1 MFLFVRSSRRHTA
14 WRAEF
19 HARRA
24 REAAARPE
32 DGDDRRRDRARHGCA
47 TRRRDDVSL
56 NRCVRISISVSNR
69 DWRAR
74 LAWRTEIERVV
85 GAERFDAGQGAVRT
99 DIGFFDD
106 FDDDFDER
114 AIRGDV
120 AVAAEERR
128 DGASS
133 E

>member
-1 MFLFVRSSRRHTA
+1 MRGERGKPQQDPRTGTIEDETA
-14 WRAEF
+14 L
-19 HARRA
+19 
-24 REAAARPE
+24 
-32 DGDDRRRDRARHGCA
+32 D
-47 TRRRDDVSL
+47 
-56 NRCVRISISVSNR
+56 
-69 DWRAR
+69 
-74 LAWRTEIERVV
+74 TEIERVV

>member
-1 MFLFVRSSRRHTA
+1 M
-14 WRAEF
+14 
-19 HARRA
+19 
-24 REAAARPE
+24 
-32 DGDDRRRDRARHGCA
+32 
-47 TRRRDDVSL
+47 
-56 NRCVRISISVSNR
+56 
-69 DWRAR
+69 
-74 LAWRTEIERVV
+74 
-85 GAERFDAGQGAVRT
+85 RT

-128 DGASS
+128 DGAAS